1 MLLKNPSEV
10 KAEIEF
16 QGKTYEAK
24 VRLKGDLPDHWES
37 IYRMSLRI
45 DLKGGET
52 ILGLNEFNIQKPR
65 TRLFPYDPVF
75 QDLVRA
81 MGNLSVKHNLV
92 NVMVNDQNWGF
103 MDLESHV
110 GKEFLERSKRKESLV
125 VRFSNE
131 EGWYYL
137 KRISNPALC
146 HYRIS
151 DPILYS
157 WGYTEGR
164 VFTEIDRKRYSYI
177 VNQRLAKGNIYDVDS
192 YSRLL
197 FLSYISSNLGFPF
210 L

>member
-1 MLLKNPSEV
+1 
-10 KAEIEF
+10 
-16 QGKTYEAK
+16 
-24 VRLKGDLPDHWES
+24 
-37 IYRMSLRI
+37 
-45 DLKGGET
+45 
-52 ILGLNEFNIQKPR
+52 
-65 TRLFPYDPVF
+65 
-75 QDLVRA
+75 

-92 NVMVNDQNWGF
+92 KVKLNGQNWGF

-137 KRISNPALC
+137 KRFSNTALS

-157 WGYTEGR
+157 RVYTEGR

-177 VNQRLAKGNIYDVDS
+177 VNQRLSKGNIYDVDS

-197 FLSYISSNLGFPF
+197 FLARLWGDIHVLYENNIKHYFNPYTLKLEPVSYTHLTLPTIL
-210 L
+210 LV